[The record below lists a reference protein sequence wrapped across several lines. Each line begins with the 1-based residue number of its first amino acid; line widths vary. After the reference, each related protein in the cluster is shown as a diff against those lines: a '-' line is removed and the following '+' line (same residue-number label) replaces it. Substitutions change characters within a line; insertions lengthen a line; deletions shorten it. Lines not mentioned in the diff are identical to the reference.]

1 MKSKIEKVVPLT
13 DTPFVRLYQLEAVNK
28 KGRKHL
34 YYLASRTMEEENLK
48 LRRTGRRR
56 TGRHLCD
63 RCTGTDCAGAPV
75 PLYD

>member
-48 LRRTGRRR
+48 LRTHREKAGR
-56 TGRHLCD
+56 GRSFM
-63 RCTGTDCAGAPV
+63 R
-75 PLYD
+75 